1 MEELLAY
8 TILFKEELLNEEE
21 YEERLHT
28 LFLQE
33 PENEMLL
40 ELEWEKDKR
49 QRLKAIW
56 AGVDCCRLQLDRFG
70 KALMKELE
78 KHYASCG
85 DIDVFSG
92 TMYSLWESLPGN
104 LQSQPPFCCLSY
116 ADDLLAYGDE
126 EGTRSIYEEMLGYYR
141 KREKTVDK

>member
-8 TILFKEELLNEEE
+8 TILLKEELLTEEE

-33 PENEMLL
+33 PENETLL
-40 ELEWEKDKR
+40 ELEWEKDKCR
-49 QRLKAIW
+49 RLKAIW
-56 AGVDCCRLQLDRFG
+56 AGCCQFQLDRFG

-78 KHYASCG
+78 ERYASCG

-92 TMYSLWESLPGN
+92 AMYSLWKSLPGN
-104 LQSQPPFCCLSY
+104 LQNQPPFCCLSY

-141 KREKTVDK
+141 KREKTVDN